1 MSTQGASSLWGGSS
15 STLSGLD
22 SNWGIGTPFSS
33 GANNMN
39 LLGYGGNSSL
49 SNNQGHMQSGASTLG
64 DSNQAIG
71 SYKGGWGAPGTLPP
85 SQSTNKPASSIGN
98 MQGSLPVSGA
108 QPNGPQS
115 SQPSGSFTTS
125 QSPGPNIPSS
135 QGNSAFG
142 NVGFQKIP
150 TGNASS
156 GLAINPATSIMNS
169 ASNGSSAQSSD
180 NLGSSGWGVPS
191 TTQDSR
197 LSGTS
202 SWGNPTGADWD
213 QPSNASVSQSQS
225 QLPPTTGS
233 QFQSSAPG
241 APAGQDQQ
249 RPSSWAQAA
258 GKGLNLQANN
268 PNPQSNMSQEEVQR
282 QALIRTAIESHD
294 GWGKKPIR
302 QDTEWSI
309 ETSPKVQRKISTAS
323 VVPDQQKGTNNMWN
337 NNNGTAIWEANKDNM
352 SAWGGNQSVQA
363 RAPGQP
369 PSNWPGTQQKP
380 PDPAGGAQWGVGGQ
394 GQAPGPD
401 KGMGPWGAPGNQS
414 NTNWGGSTETGSWV
428 GNFGSSTPGASGG
441 ISTWGDAD
449 GTSSWGEGRN
459 SGGNDGTSYWGD
471 PSMKP
476 PVQQPN
482 WNAPGSGQQAIGQN
496 RKMGSG
502 WGDPMGPP
510 DPKIDDGTGLWNSN
524 PQPQMPGRPAG
535 WGGDAG
541 NPQWNPGAIGKPNP
555 KMVGQNPAQYGGVDE
570 LNWNLP
576 KDGAIKF
583 PGTTGGNH
591 PPQMRSR
598 LLQQLMDMGFK
609 KDEAQHA
616 LITNNMNIQNAISDL
631 YNRRGAITS
640 KKDELEM
647 ARMSGLLPD
656 GSASDDI
663 SDTQSDSNSFV
674 PNMNPMQN
682 TPYTNAQSKMP
693 SQYPFNN
700 GPSLNQSSLGSNN
713 PSINNALQQKIMQK
727 FQSQQPPPPS
737 PSMNSINQAQGPMG
751 RGQLPAGQQN
761 PAVHQQ
767 MAQQQI
773 LQQLR
778 MAVQAGLISPQ
789 LLNQQ
794 LPAPVLVMLQQ
805 LLQQQQNLQQLI
817 TTQQMLQQPKVN
829 MNPHVQRQ
837 QMESVASRI
846 NQIKQQILMLQK
858 NISQAQLLNKTQ
870 SQQQPP
876 HQQQQHQQPPMEGS
890 ESALQ
895 NELNNLSISSTQP
908 QSRLNQ
914 WKRPTPD
921 KESPEITPAT
931 SNETPTSS
939 STPIT
944 SSNSEGGESLNKTV
958 GSKSV
963 QQSNSQPNLRRF
975 DELGLTQLGGDTT
988 WSTSASSA
996 SQNWPNSSSPVT
1008 SGSSGD
1014 GGQPDNKESQTTTV
1028 SSSSGNSSVLDSMT
1042 SIPEFVPGKPWQGI
1056 PKNVEDDPHITP
1068 GSFSRSLSVNT
1079 IKDDYLLTLTKSSPT
1094 NDSNSSWPSKPPGGN
1109 TTQSMNKPWSAGESL
1124 TPTSFTSDVWG
1135 VPKGAMSRPPPGL
1148 PQQNKGGWTG
1158 MNRQQSWAGTSSRSD
1173 GGSNWGNSSIST
1185 ALLLK
1190 NLTPQIDGSTLRTL
1204 CMQHGPLQYFYLNLA
1219 HGQALVKY
1227 RSTEEA
1233 IKAQKSLNTCLLG
1246 NTTIVAEFV
1255 SEVEALRFVEQQSA
1269 MSSGPSQWSQMGQ
1282 PRQSTAIGNQ
1292 RQDTSMSWGM
1302 APPTSMSG
1310 TGMWGN
1316 SSVGSS
1322 GTLWDNIEDNSTHNL
1337 LGNMLGDNM

>member
-15 STLSGLD
+15 SLSGLD

-49 SNNQGHMQSGASTLG
+49 SNNQGHMQSGAGTLG
-64 DSNQAIG
+64 DSSQGIG

-85 SQSTNKPASSIGN
+85 SQSTNKPASSSGN

-125 QSPGPNIPSS
+125 SPGPNTPSS

-142 NVGFQKIP
+142 NVGFQKIS

-169 ASNGSSAQSSD
+169 ANNGSSAQSSD

-202 SWGNPTGADWD
+202 SWGNSSGADWD
-213 QPSNASVSQSQS
+213 QSSNSSVSQSQS
-225 QLPPTTGS
+225 QLPASSGS

-241 APAGQDQQ
+241 APAGQDPQ

-258 GKGLNLQANN
+258 GKGLNLQA
-268 PNPQSNMSQEEVQR
+268 SNTNQQNSMSQEEAQR
-282 QALIRTAIESHD
+282 QAMIRSAIESHE

-302 QDTEWSI
+302 QDTQWSI

-352 SAWGGNQSVQA
+352 SAWGGNQAVQA

-369 PSNWPGTQQKP
+369 PSNWPGAQHKP
-380 PDPAGGAQWGVGGQ
+380 PDPAGGAQWGVSGQ

-414 NTNWGGSTETGSWV
+414 NNNTNWGGSTETGSWV

-459 SGGNDGTSYWGD
+459 SSSNDGTSYWGD
-471 PSMKP
+471 PSVKP

-482 WNAPGSGQQAIGQN
+482 WNAPGSGQQAIGQS
-496 RKMGSG
+496 RKVGSG

-510 DPKIDDGTGLWNSN
+510 DPKIDDGTGLWSSN
-524 PQPQMPGRPAG
+524 PPQMPGRPAG

-555 KMVGQNPAQYGGVDE
+555 KLVNQNPAQYGGVDE

-591 PPQMRSR
+591 HPQMRSR
-598 LLQQLMDMGFK
+598 CLQQLMDMGFK

-616 LITNNMNIQNAISDL
+616 LINNNMNIQNAISDL

-647 ARMSGLLPD
+647 ARMSGFPD
-656 GSASDDI
+656 GSVTDDI

-682 TPYTNAQSKMP
+682 TPYTNAQTKMR
-693 SQYPFNN
+693 SQFPFNN
-700 GPSLNQSSLGSNN
+700 GPSLTQSSLGSSNS
-713 PSINNALQQKIMQK
+713 SINNALQQKIIEK
-727 FQSQQPPPPS
+727 FQSQQPPP

-837 QMESVASRI
+837 QLESVASRI

-858 NISQAQLLNKTQ
+858 NISQAQTTLLNKTQ
-870 SQQQPP
+870 SQQQPQ
-876 HQQQQHQQPPMEGS
+876 QQQQHQQTPSDGS

-895 NELNNLSISSTQP
+895 NELNNLSISSSQP

-921 KESPEITPAT
+921 KESPETTPAT
-931 SNETPTSS
+931 SNETPTTSA
-939 STPIT
+939 TPTT
-944 SSNSEGGESLNKTV
+944 SSNSESGEPLNKTV
-958 GSKSV
+958 GSKNI
-963 QQSNSQPNLRRF
+963 QQSNSTPNLRRF

-996 SQNWPNSSSPVT
+996 SQNWPNSNSPIT
-1008 SGSSGD
+1008 SGSSGE
-1014 GGQPDNKESQTTTV
+1014 GGQPDKESQTTTV

-1094 NDSNSSWPSKPPGGN
+1094 NDSNSSWPSKPPSGT
-1109 TTQSMNKPWSAGESL
+1109 TTQNMNKPWSAGESL

-1135 VPKGAMSRPPPGL
+1135 IPKGAMSRPPPGL

-1158 MNRQQSWAGTSSRSD
+1158 MNRQQSWAGSTARSD
-1173 GGSNWGNSSIST
+1173 GGSNWGGSAIST

-1233 IKAQKSLNTCLLG
+1233 VKAQKSLNTCLLG

-1269 MSSGPSQWSQMGQ
+1269 MSAGPSQWSQMGQ

-1292 RQDTSMSWGM
+1292 RQEMSMSWGVN
-1302 APPTSMSG
+1302 PPTSMSG

-1316 SSVGSS
+1316 SSGGTS
-1322 GTLWDNIEDNSTHNL
+1322 GGLWDNIEDNSAHNL
-1337 LGNMLGDNM
+1337 LGNMLGENM